1 MKNLLITMSG
11 GTTSVINATLC
22 GIIKA
27 AQESTVIDKI
37 YAGFPGIVGFMNEAT
52 IEVTNLTPTELSIL
66 KTSPGSASIGTTR
79 TKIFNEQDLELLKQ
93 VFDKYNIGYFINIGG
108 NGTIKQTKA
117 IASYMNNVFIA
128 AAPKT
133 VDNDLGDK
141 NFDELW
147 YTPGFP
153 SCINYWHN
161 KMQML
166 DNENIGACANDKVI
180 VAQTFGRET
189 GFLVGSLRMYDVNRE
204 KPIILLIPEDQTSTE
219 HIMSKIENTLLKH
232 NRAIIGICE
241 GYKIDKYEYVYDQT
255 NQIMYGSSTTSA
267 MQQLINLCNK
277 NNIQARGFNPTV
289 DQRQNF
295 NFSLDNDINISYNI
309 GMEIINNFK
318 LGKTHF
324 FQTYTSS
331 RKYKTIQL
339 SKVSDYSR
347 NMKEEWVLKNQFDV
361 TDEYIKYLSS
371 FTKIKNDKKTFVLGK
386 VYER

>member
-1 MKNLLITMSG
+1 MSG

-22 GIIKA
+22 GITEA
-27 AQESTVIDKI
+27 AQKSTVINKI
-37 YAGFPGIVGFMNEAT
+37 YAGLPGIVGFMNEVV
-52 IEVTNLTPTELSIL
+52 IEMTNLTPTELSIL

-79 TKIFNEQDLELLKQ
+79 TKIFDKKSLENLKQ
-93 VFDKYNIGYFINIGG
+93 TFDKYNIGYFINIGG

-117 IASYMNNVFIA
+117 IASHIDNIFIA

-141 NFDELW
+141 NFKDLW

-153 SCINYWHN
+153 SCVNYWHN

-166 DNENIGACANDKVI
+166 DNENIGACTNDKVI
-180 VAQTFGRET
+180 IAQTFGRET
-189 GFLVGSLRMYDVNRE
+189 GFLVGSLRMYDIDRK
-204 KPIILLIPEDQTSTE
+204 KPIILLIPEDQNPAAN
-219 HIMSKIENTLLKH
+219 IMSKIENTLLKH
-232 NRAIIGICE
+232 NRAIVGICE
-241 GYKIDKYEYVYDQT
+241 GYKIQKYEHVYDQT
-255 NQIMYGSSTTSA
+255 NQIMYGSSRSTA

-309 GMEIINNFK
+309 GVEIINNFK
-318 LGKTHF
+318 LGKKHF

-331 RKYKTIQL
+331 KEYTTIHL
-339 SKVSDYSR
+339 SKISDYSR
-347 NMKEEWVLKNQFDV
+347 SMKKEWILKNQFDV

-371 FTKIKNDKKTFVLGK
+371 FTKIENNKKTFVLGK
-386 VYER
+386 IYER